1 MSKREDGEK
10 LLAEC
15 TVYVTVEPCIM
26 CAYALNLA
34 KVKRVVFGTHND
46 KFGGNGSILSLHK
59 FVKEDEKEE
68 RKVGYEVTK
77 GVLAEDAVKILQS
90 FYEHGNMKLPES
102 KR

>member
-1 MSKREDGEK
+1 
-10 LLAEC
+10 
-15 TVYVTVEPCIM
+15 M

-59 FVKEDEKEE
+59 FVKEEEKEE
-68 RKVGYEVTK
+68 RKVAYEVTR
-77 GVLAEDAVKILQS
+77 GVLAEEAVKILQS

-102 KR
+102 KRQRKS